1 MHFAFLLMWERS
13 AGTEAEQRFG
23 PALPRTQM
31 ARPNI
36 PPDPVKVSS
45 TRLTAGQISFLH
57 QLSRVGVGSSA
68 LPLWKVGMVSPK

>member
-1 MHFAFLLMWERS
+1 MQLAFLLMWERS

-36 PPDPVKVSS
+36 PPAPVKGSS
-45 TRLTAGQISFLH
+45 TRPLRGPV
-57 QLSRVGVGSSA
+57 LSTYRIA
-68 LPLWKVGMVSPK
+68 